1 MHSALKKHPNLN
13 HIEKAVHFLDSKYRI
28 PGTPFR
34 FGLDPILGIIPF
46 AGDIV
51 TLIIQGLLAVEML
64 RYGASGRVAARMF
77 INILMDTLLG
87 GIPIIGAIVDLLFK
101 ANTRNLRLLKEH
113 YEEDKH
119 KGSATKVV
127 LLFIAAIVG
136 LLLIATI
143 GFILLIRWIYVWIAH

>member
-143 GFILLIRWIYVWIAH
+143 GFILLIRWIYVLIAH